1 MNNKFIDNQPHTL
14 NAQRFQRRLK
24 RLYALT
30 SRVALTLFVMAVPA
44 LASGGAAAS
53 NDALDAVSNLS
64 DFIFALI
71 RAVGLILLGY
81 GILQVGLSFQ
91 SHDPSQRSNGILT
104 ISGGIIIVFTKE
116 ILALITD

>member
-1 MNNKFIDNQPHTL
+1 MNNKLMNDHPRTL
-14 NAQRFQRRLK
+14 NTLRFQRRLK
-24 RLYALT
+24 RLYALAACL
-30 SRVALTLFVMAVPA
+30 ALTLFVMAVPA
-44 LASGGAAAS
+44 LAAGDTG
-53 NDALDAVSNLS
+53 NEALTAIGNLNT
-64 DFIFALI
+64 FIFALI

-116 ILALITD
+116 ILNLITG